1 MLRDEPLPR
10 MLRPGS
16 AKLEKSHS
24 FCAKLSPI
32 MDTEPAA
39 AAGPGT
45 AAAGVNKVHSCKR
58 TFAKI
63 SQSCRRPF

>member
-1 MLRDEPLPR
+1 MPRDEPLPR

-39 AAGPGT
+39 AAGPNNT
-45 AAAGVNKVHSCKR
+45 AAAGVNKVESFKR

-63 SQSCRRPF
+63 SQS